1 MNENIKRN
9 LNGYATAIIFA
20 VLIALSFCSSARS
33 EEPESKINLSKVAEK
48 IEKGGA
54 IAGAAVEA
62 TGVVADEV
70 EKQTGKEFV
79 SDEQAKKAVDTCEKI
94 ESVAGGLKEII
105 KPYEEDSE
113 PVKLIGSIL
122 AALMLIAVAF
132 KSYFIKRLNS
142 KPDDKINNN
151 DINTN

>member
-20 VLIALSFCSSARS
+20 VLVALSFCSSVRS
-33 EEPESKINLSKVAEK
+33 EDIESKINLGKVAEK

-70 EKQTGKEFV
+70 ESQTGKEFI
-79 SDEQAKKAVDTCEKI
+79 SDEQAEKAVDTCEKI

-105 KPYEEDSE
+105 KPYESDSE
-113 PVKLIGSIL
+113 SVRLVGSII
-122 AALMLIAVAF
+122 AALMIVVVAF
-132 KSYFIKRLNS
+132 KSYFLKRLNS
-142 KPDDKINNN
+142 KPDEKINK
-151 DINTN
+151 